1 MFQMLDIQ
9 EAAKVLAISERTLY
23 SLTKSGEIPA
33 LKLQRAVR
41 YRLSDLEEWAA
52 KKISSCV
59 LDKSISNDI
68 LSNDA
73 TRKDPTGN

>member
-1 MFQMLDIQ
+1 MFQLLDIQ

-52 KKISSCV
+52 NKI
-59 LDKSISNDI
+59 LQKPKTTIDY
-68 LSNDA
+68 
-73 TRKDPTGN
+73 